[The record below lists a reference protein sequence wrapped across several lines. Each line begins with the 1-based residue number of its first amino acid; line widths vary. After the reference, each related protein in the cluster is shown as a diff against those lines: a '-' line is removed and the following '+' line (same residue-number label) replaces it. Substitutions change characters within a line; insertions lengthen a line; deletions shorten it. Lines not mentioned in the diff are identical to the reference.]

1 MPLLIIPVL
10 IAFIWAAPRFF
21 KWLLLFSVMA
31 GGLFFVGLT
40 GLSMAYGARKGGA
53 NEGMFEEWSIHLL
66 MYFLTVPA
74 GIIVLGALVGLTLKL
89 GQKSRLQ

>member
-1 MPLLIIPVL
+1 
-10 IAFIWAAPRFF
+10 
-21 KWLLLFSVMA
+21 
-31 GGLFFVGLT
+31 
-40 GLSMAYGARKGGA
+40 MAYGARKGGV

-66 MYFLTVPA
+66 MYFFTVPA